1 MMEGDGK
8 DGWSVSEAAERVET
22 GASPLRAVVADNV
35 RRIRLARGLSLRELS
50 ELTGVSKAL
59 LSQIERGV
67 ANPTIEVL
75 SRVAAA
81 LGESFLELARPRLAG
96 PEVLRA
102 GEDAAEGEP
111 SVRTLFGSWERRRFE
126 ISEGSIPA
134 RTSSVRNSHGAGSVE
149 YAYVVS
155 GAVTLGSA
163 GWSVELGAG
172 DAVRFAGDHD
182 HVYATGELPARV
194 LTLLSFDEI

>member
-1 MMEGDGK
+1 M
-8 DGWSVSEAAERVET
+8 SEAAWRAEGT
-22 GASPLRAVVADNV
+22 APPLRAVVADNV
-35 RRIRLARGLSLRELS
+35 RRIRLARGLSLRELA

-96 PEVLRA
+96 PEVLRRA
-102 GEDAAEGEP
+102 DADAAAGTEP

-126 ISEGSIPA
+126 LSEGDIPPH
-134 RTSSVRNSHGAGSVE
+134 TSSVRNSHGAGSVE
-149 YAYVVS
+149 YAYVVAGS
-155 GAVTLGSA
+155 VTLSA
-163 GWSVELGAG
+163 ADWSVSLGAG
-172 DAVRFAGDHD
+172 DAVRFAADHD
-182 HVYATGELPARV
+182 HVYTTADEAVRV
-194 LTLLSFDEI
+194 LTLLSLDGP

>member
-1 MMEGDGK
+1 MN
-8 DGWSVSEAAERVET
+8 EAAEQVEAA
-22 GASPLRAVVADNV
+22 GSPLRAVVADNV

-81 LGESFLELARPRLAG
+81 LGEDFLELARPRLTG

-102 GEDAAEGEP
+102 EEAAEAEP

-126 ISEGSIPA
+126 LSEGRIPPH
-134 RTSSVRNSHGAGSVE
+134 TSSVKNAHGEGSVE
-149 YAYVVS
+149 YAYVVA
-155 GAVTLGSA
+155 GAITLGSQ
-163 GWSVELGAG
+163 GWSVDLGAG
-172 DAVRFAGDHD
+172 DAVRFAAEHD
-182 HVYATGELPARV
+182 HVYTTGDEPARV
-194 LTLLSFDEI
+194 LTLVSFDGA

>member
-1 MMEGDGK
+1 MMGGDGK
-8 DGWSVSEAAERVET
+8 GGWPVNEAAEQVEAA
-22 GASPLRAVVADNV
+22 GAPLRAVVAGNV
-35 RRIRLARGLSLRELS
+35 RRIRLVRGLSLRELS

-81 LGESFLELARPRLAG
+81 LGESFLELARPRMDG

-102 GEDAAEGEP
+102 GEHAEGAEP

-126 ISEGSIPA
+126 LSEGNIPA
-134 RTSSVRNSHGAGSVE
+134 RTSSVKNSHGAGSVE

-155 GAVTLGSA
+155 GAVTLSSA
-163 GWSVELGAG
+163 GWSVELGTG
-172 DAVRFAGDHD
+172 DAVRFAAEHD
-182 HVYATGELPARV
+182 HVYTTGDAAVRV
-194 LTLLSFDEI
+194 LTLVSFDGL